1 MPEIAHR
8 EHSCCNGNGCNLS
21 SAAKVYKKGSC
32 GSETHSHPS
41 TAMGLF
47 ILVVLALS
55 AAMATEDEASPRV
68 EISMRLFQEADA
80 NSDGQLSLQ
89 EFLSIGEE
97 TTSGNRQG
105 RTFPSGLLLR
115 SKDSAR

>member
-1 MPEIAHR
+1 M
-8 EHSCCNGNGCNLS
+8 
-21 SAAKVYKKGSC
+21 K
-32 GSETHSHPS
+32 
-41 TAMGLF
+41 LF
-47 ILVVLALS
+47 ILIILAFS
-55 AAMATEDEASPRV
+55 AALAAEEKASPDD
-68 EISMRLFQEADA
+68 EISMRLFHEADA

-97 TTSGNRQG
+97 TTSGNRHG